1 VKRCYKGLEIGCS
14 KVMKQQRSQCS
25 KAKGMRKRKERNLN
39 RGQNTGKNN
48 HNFFATCEYFS
59 HYVFMIPDVTDE
71 RTEPQLI
78 DMDLV

>member
-1 VKRCYKGLEIGCS
+1 
-14 KVMKQQRSQCS
+14 
-25 KAKGMRKRKERNLN
+25 MRKRKERNLN

-59 HYVFMIPDVTDE
+59 HYVFMIPDVADE